1 MYRRRLLRALTASG
15 VVAAAGC
22 LGGDDGSYE
31 FDAKPARVTDTALS
45 TAGYEGEEPASS
57 EIERTLDVAGSERRV
72 SVTTWVA
79 SYEKPARASSLV
91 VASTPN
97 ATVADRSVN
106 PLVRADDAELFRRL
120 LGRGADD
127 GDDGNDDGD
136 DGGEDGNDDDGTGGV
151 GGEDVDDPEEV
162 GTRTLTVLGTETTVT
177 TFATEVEF
185 DVPRDAPVDAE
196 GSVPALVHVATVEDG
211 EDVIALVGVHPEA
224 VEEGET
230 LASLMEAVEH

>member
-1 MYRRRLLRALTASG
+1 MYRRRLLGALTASG
-15 VVAAAGC
+15 VVAATGC

-31 FDAKPARVTDTALS
+31 FDAEPARVPDTALA

-57 EIERTLDVAGSERRV
+57 EVDRTLDVAGSERRV

-120 LGRGADD
+120 LGRGTDDAADD
-127 GDDGNDDGD
+127 GDDGDDAD
-136 DGGEDGNDDDGTGGV
+136 DDDGTGGV
-151 GGEDVDDPEEV
+151 GGEDVDDLEEV